1 MTVTVHRVDDEVELA
16 VADTGVGMDAG
27 ELARVF
33 RAFEQASEGQAR
45 RREGTGLGLAITERL
60 VALMGGRIEVESE
73 PGVGST
79 FRVRLPAG
87 PQRAGDLG
95 GAVPVAAAA

>member
-33 RAFEQASEGQAR
+33 QASEGQAR

-60 VALMGGRIEVESE
+60 VALMGGRVEVESE